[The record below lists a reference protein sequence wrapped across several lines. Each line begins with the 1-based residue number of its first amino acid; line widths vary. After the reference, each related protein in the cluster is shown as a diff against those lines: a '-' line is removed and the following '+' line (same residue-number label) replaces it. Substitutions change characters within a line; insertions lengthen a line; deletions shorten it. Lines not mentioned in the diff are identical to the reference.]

1 MGAMLLLRISCEKH
15 RAHGALL
22 QTRAESPTTALRG
35 VHNAQPGR

>member
-15 RAHGALL
+15 RVHGRSYKLAGSR
-22 QTRAESPTTALRG
+22 TAALRG

>member
-22 QTRAESPTTALRG
+22 QTRGISYDG
-35 VHNAQPGR
+35 VTGCP